1 MEKMEEK
8 QAPNNAS
15 PHRQPNFLSEMKVVL
30 GKQAQPVENKT
41 GQGGEGTNNYDEM
54 CYIHFCFNRIQFFLD
69 RACKD

>member
-8 QAPNNAS
+8 QAPNNTS

-41 GQGGEGTNNYDEM
+41 EEGGEGTNMIKCVTYTFVSAKE
-54 CYIHFCFNRIQFFLD
+54 HFFR
-69 RACKD
+69 